1 MEPTFFATPAQFGA
15 WLAEHHATEK
25 ELLVG
30 YYKVGT
36 GKPSMTWAQSVDEAL
51 CYGWIDGVRRR
62 RDDDSYTIRFTPRR
76 PNSIWSSVNIK
87 RVGELGTEGRM
98 QAAGFAAFERRKS
111 ESSEIYAYEQESTAF
126 DAEFEAQFRANE
138 AAWTFFERQ
147 AAWYRKTATWW
158 VMSAK
163 RPETRTKRLLQL
175 IEDSAQ
181 GRRIKSLDRNAT

>member
-1 MEPTFFATPAQFGA
+1 MEPTFFASPQEFGA
-15 WLAEHHATEK
+15 WFAEHHATEK

-36 GKPSMTWAQSVDEAL
+36 GRPSMTWAQSVDEAL
-51 CYGWIDGVRRR
+51 CFGWIDGVRRR

-87 RVGELGTEGRM
+87 RVAELAAEGRM
-98 QAAGFAAFERRKS
+98 QAAGLAAFERRKA
-111 ESSEIYAYEQESTAF
+111 ESSEVYAYEQESTAL
-126 DAEFEAQFRANE
+126 DADAEAQFQANA
-138 AAWTFFERQ
+138 AAWTFFETQ
-147 AAWYRKTATWW
+147 PAGYRKSATWW

-163 RPETRTKRLLQL
+163 RPPTRAKRLQQL

-181 GRRIKSLDRNAT
+181 GRRIRSLDRNAT